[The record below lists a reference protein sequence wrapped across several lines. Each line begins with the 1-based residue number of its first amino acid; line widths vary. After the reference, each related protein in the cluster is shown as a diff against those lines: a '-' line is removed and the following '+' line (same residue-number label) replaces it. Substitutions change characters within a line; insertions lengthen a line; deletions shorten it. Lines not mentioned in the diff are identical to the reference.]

1 MAQNLYKQQTLDA
14 PRWYRRGMSYYAS
27 TITSVVQSLTAHVLR
42 AQRWLLPILA
52 ALILWVGHTTIALAH
67 AIPVSAEPALNGSVS
82 TAPAQLII
90 QFNEPVVP
98 SFSNIT
104 VLSQTGQP
112 VEIGARQ
119 ILDEDGARLGVDLPP
134 LSNGTYLVS
143 WNVLSAVDGHNT
155 SGTYPFGI
163 GVSTADMGGATTSTS
178 TQSPTFFTAGAR
190 WLNLTGLSLL
200 LGLFVF
206 RLLIWNPVFRQTVL
220 SVVEADADEGEG
232 SDKVAGDLVDDED
245 VQDNTAPLEDF
256 QAEKDLH
263 QSSALGGIQIGLI
276 GLGLMLLAAL
286 LTFIDQAG
294 KFDLF
299 SPSNFG
305 IWTNTRFGLM
315 WLMRLVV
322 TLALSWVVYD
332 LRSVYRKEEYGK
344 QKGVGLIWGIGLAL
358 SLAASLTVALVSHS
372 AAIVT
377 EDMALAVLV
386 DFLHVIGAG
395 IWVGGLVQLGLTLWL
410 GRGMDG
416 DARVWINWSL
426 ILNFSA
432 LAAVAVGI
440 LSISGG
446 YLGWLHVG
454 SWPLLFGTAYGLVL
468 LGKVGL
474 ALPAFAIA
482 GINLIL
488 IKPRLDAAFDAP
500 DSAET
505 QATQQR
511 FGRLVMV
518 EAVFALLVL
527 VGAGILS
534 DLQRSKEAPLLSD
547 SAGELV
553 LTREA
558 EDLNVTFAFAP
569 AAVGQNQF
577 EIYLADGSGQPVDD
591 ASDVSLRF
599 MYLGQSMGTSN
610 ATAEPVGEGRYQ
622 VEGGFLSL
630 VGPWQVEVAIRRPG
644 AFDAFAPFRVESGF
658 TGSFRSFD
666 VQPGPV
672 ERLTKAINQSGGLFA
687 GVSLML
693 FALVWLFVSSR
704 AAQQVWQFG
713 LLLIPAAIVIWVGG
727 NQLYTFYEDYTPSQF
742 MVNPMLP
749 DAQSIA
755 RGQQLYEANCAA
767 CHGLEGYGNGPA
779 AEALPIKPP
788 NFTDGHTD
796 THPDGNLHYWI
807 DNGIIESGMPA
818 WGEKFD
824 DSDIWHL
831 VNYIRRLS
839 AQRVAGAQ

>member
-1 MAQNLYKQQTLDA
+1 MAQYIHRQYALD
-14 PRWYRRGMSYYAS
+14 PQRRNWGIRGNNSC
-27 TITSVVQSLTAHVLR
+27 TR
-42 AQRWLLPILA
+42 RWLLSLLA
-52 ALILWVGHTTIALAH
+52 ALALWVSHTTVALAH
-67 AIPVSAEPALNGSVS
+67 AVPVSAEPAQNGSVS
-82 TAPAQLII
+82 TSPTQLII

-98 SFSNIT
+98 NFSNIT

-112 VEIGARQ
+112 VDIGPLQ
-119 ILDEDGARLGVDLPP
+119 ILDESGSRVGVDLPP

-143 WNVLSAVDGHNT
+143 WNALSGVDGHNT

-163 GVSTADMGGATTSTS
+163 GVSAADMGSATTSTS

-190 WLNLTGLSLL
+190 WLNLTGLALL

-206 RLLIWNPVFRQTVL
+206 RLLIWNPVFHQTVL
-220 SVVEADADEGEG
+220 SVVEDDDGEG
-232 SDKVAGDLVDDED
+232 SDDTADAED
-245 VQDNTAPLEDF
+245 AQENVEPEEEF
-256 QAEKDLH
+256 QAEKNLH
-263 QSSALGGIQIGLI
+263 QSSARGGIQVGLLGI
-276 GLGLMLLAAL
+276 GLMLFAAL
-286 LTFIDQAG
+286 LTFLDQAG
-294 KFDLF
+294 KFDLLT
-299 SPSNFG
+299 PSNFG
-305 IWTNTRFGLM
+305 IWTSTRFGLM

-322 TLALSWVVYD
+322 TLALGWVVYD
-332 LRSVYRKEEYGK
+332 LRSVYHKEYGK
-344 QKGVGLIWGIGLAL
+344 QTGVGLVWGIGLAL
-358 SLAASLTVALVSHS
+358 SIAASLTVALVSHS

-377 EDMALAVLV
+377 DEMALAILV
-386 DFLHVIGAG
+386 DLLHVIGAG
-395 IWVGGLVQLGLTLWL
+395 IWVGGLVQLALTLWL
-410 GRGMDG
+410 GRQMDSE
-416 DARVWINWSL
+416 ARVWINWSL

-454 SWPLLFGTAYGLVL
+454 SWPVLFGTAYGLML

-482 GINLIL
+482 GFNLL
-488 IKPRLDAAFDAP
+488 FIKPRLDAAFDAP
-500 DSAET
+500 ESIEAH
-505 QATQQR
+505 ATQQR

-518 EAVFALLVL
+518 EAIFALLVL
-527 VGAGILS
+527 ICAGILS
-534 DLQRSKEAPLLSD
+534 DLQRAKEAPLLSD

-553 LTREA
+553 LTRAA
-558 EDLNVTFAFAP
+558 EDLNVTFAFTP

-577 EIYLADGSGQPVDD
+577 DVYLED
-591 ASDVSLRF
+591 ASGEPVTDASEVALRF
-599 MYLGQSMGTSN
+599 MFLGQSMGTSN
-610 ATAEPVGEGRYQ
+610 VTAESAGDGHYLVD
-622 VEGGFLSL
+622 GGFLSL

-666 VQPGPV
+666 VEPGIV
-672 ERLTKAINQSGGLFA
+672 ERMTKAINQSGGLFA

-693 FALVWLFVSSR
+693 FALVWLFISSR

-713 LLLIPAAIVIWVGG
+713 LLLLPAAIVIWVGG

-807 DNGIIESGMPA
+807 ENGIIESGMPA

-839 AQRVAGAQ
+839 AQRMAGTP